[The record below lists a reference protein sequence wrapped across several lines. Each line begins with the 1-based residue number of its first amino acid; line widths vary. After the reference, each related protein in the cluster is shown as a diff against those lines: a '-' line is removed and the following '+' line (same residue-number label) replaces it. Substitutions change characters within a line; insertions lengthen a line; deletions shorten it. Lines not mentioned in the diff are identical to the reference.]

1 MTQVSQLGV
10 YCRLDCVN
18 FFLSVIFD
26 LCSCCNQDRIFYAI
40 KCYMFY
46 SKRVNDCVLKVNN
59 IDLTN
64 VEYRTAVQ
72 AISRGEVVNMVS
84 KRFLQK

>member
-1 MTQVSQLGV
+1 MYLFIQ
-10 YCRLDCVN
+10 N
-18 FFLSVIFD
+18 
-26 LCSCCNQDRIFYAI
+26 
-40 KCYMFY
+40 
-46 SKRVNDCVLKVNN
+46 RVNDCVLKVNN

-84 KRFLQK
+84 VEVIYFRHKGNKNLFEKSGV

>member
-1 MTQVSQLGV
+1 MSGKPDNNCARSRVHLEKTCTL
-10 YCRLDCVN
+10 RLNMLADNYSCWGS
-18 FFLSVIFD
+18 LD
-26 LCSCCNQDRIFYAI
+26 LLVF
-40 KCYMFY
+40 
-46 SKRVNDCVLKVNN
+46 RVNDCVLKVNN

-84 KRFLQK
+84 VDDVLMC

>member
-1 MTQVSQLGV
+1 
-10 YCRLDCVN
+10 
-18 FFLSVIFD
+18 
-26 LCSCCNQDRIFYAI
+26 
-40 KCYMFY
+40 MFY

-84 KRFLQK
+84 KKFVQK

>member
-1 MTQVSQLGV
+1 MLGK
-10 YCRLDCVN
+10 
-18 FFLSVIFD
+18 FGFLFLLLVF
-26 LCSCCNQDRIFYAI
+26 
-40 KCYMFY
+40 
-46 SKRVNDCVLKVNN
+46 RVNDCVLKVNN

-84 KRFLQK
+84 VDDV